1 MASDPGPARKIA
13 AVCKTGASTCAQ
25 GASIVSLSV
34 ALAAIRAPTTT
45 TSNAYAR
52 HTQFRERPV
61 CICED
66 YLVGVT
72 NAPKPRRQARHTFQV
87 LGRWG
92 TYMNTRP
99 MNSVVDKST
108 KSTDSSPYMFTNWHA
123 QSRSGVCQFIGSRS
137 SFYRMPRELSLCPR
151 WSPMTGLLHI
161 RDLQRQRRSRR
172 SLRCKTCK
180 SFGRRGHKSSRTR

>member
-1 MASDPGPARKIA
+1 MTPARREKLQQFA
-13 AVCKTGASTCAQ
+13 RREQVPAPKAHRLF
-25 GASIVSLSV
+25 LSV
-34 ALAAIRAPTTT
+34 LRLPRSGRRRRPQATRMLATPSFENDPSAFVKTIWLASRTHLNHGDKLATR
-45 TSNAYAR
+45 SRSWAG
-52 HTQFRERPV
+52 E
-61 CICED
+61 
-66 YLVGVT
+66 
-72 NAPKPRRQARHTFQV
+72 
-87 LGRWG
+87 G